1 MEQVKF
7 CPFPDCGNVIDARDV
22 DLVEQK
28 KLFVKCLCGTGV
40 GVISDS
46 TTIVAGVLLVTL
58 ISRVVPYSRRA
69 GYPGV
74 QAVVSLSMGTRSPYK
89 TTTARK
95 PRVLSEYPGRGRPP
109 SD

>member
-58 ISRVVPYSRRA
+58 ISRDLYSTV
-69 GYPGV
+69 G
-74 QAVVSLSMGTRSPYK
+74 
-89 TTTARK
+89 
-95 PRVLSEYPGRGRPP
+95 GRGTLVSRPSFP
-109 SD
+109 

>member
-1 MEQVKF
+1 M
-7 CPFPDCGNVIDARDV
+7 IDARDV

-69 GYPGV
+69 GYC
-74 QAVVSLSMGTRSPYK
+74 
-89 TTTARK
+89 
-95 PRVLSEYPGRGRPP
+95 PGRRFLEYGYV
-109 SD
+109 